1 MLELMDLLSD
11 WLSGDIQC
19 QIEDVHAND
28 DEYVLFNGTVR
39 DAFYHFK
46 KLEEADD
53 YITYELYSPMEID
66 PSNGLLYIMVEERY

>member
-1 MLELMDLLSD
+1 MLELMDLLRD

-39 DAFYHFK
+39 DAFYHFRD
-46 KLEEADD
+46 LENDGVS
-53 YITYELYSPMEID
+53 YEVYQAMEID

>member
-1 MLELMDLLSD
+1 MIMLELMDLLRD

-19 QIEDVHAND
+19 QIEDVNAND

-46 KLEEADD
+46 ETVVRNLGYLYPRGMTTTIYR
-53 YITYELYSPMEID
+53 YIYFL
-66 PSNGLLYIMVEERY
+66 